1 MSATIN
7 GLNIVNGMEVKF
19 STYNKT
25 DVQTYRG
32 SVVGLVGFDV
42 ARVHDDIIA
51 IHNNMD
57 AEIAKLQV
65 VSQEFILLKTAD
77 GAIRPF
83 ATCWI
88 KAATFERTD
97 NTADCKLVVYGVT
110 EYEAAKIMTYIRDLG
125 FECEKI

>member
-1 MSATIN
+1 MSTSIN
-7 GLNIVNGMEVKF
+7 GLSVVNGMEVKF
-19 STYNKT
+19 STYNRV

-32 SVVGLVGFDV
+32 TVVGLVGFDV

-51 IHNNMD
+51 IHNNMES
-57 AEIAKLQV
+57 EIAKLQIV
-65 VSQEFILLKTAD
+65 AQQFILLKTAD

-88 KAATFERTD
+88 KASSFERTD
-97 NTADCKLVVYGVT
+97 NTADCRMVIYGVT